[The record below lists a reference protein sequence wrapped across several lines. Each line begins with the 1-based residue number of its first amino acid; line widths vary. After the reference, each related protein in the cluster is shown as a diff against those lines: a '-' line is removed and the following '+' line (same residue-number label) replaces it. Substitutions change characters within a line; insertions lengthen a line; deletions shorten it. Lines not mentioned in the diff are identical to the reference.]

1 VTEYP
6 SKAGPLTHQK
16 MMFKHLT
23 FSLGLGA
30 TVLALSGAAMA
41 HVDVGLNIGVP
52 APVYTTPAPVYAP
65 PPPVYA
71 PAPVIAGPGL
81 VIGWHGDRY
90 WDGHRYWSRCD

>member
-1 VTEYP
+1 
-6 SKAGPLTHQK
+6 

-30 TVLALSGAAMA
+30 TALALSGAVMA

-52 APVYTTPAPVYAP
+52 APVYVSPAPVYAP
-65 PPPVYA
+65 PPA
-71 PAPVIAGPGL
+71 SVIAGPGL

-90 WDGHRYWSRCD
+90 WDGQRYWNRRDWYARGHHDYRRG

>member
-1 VTEYP
+1 
-6 SKAGPLTHQK
+6 

-23 FSLGLGA
+23 FSLGFGA
-30 TVLALSGAAMA
+30 VALRLSGAVMA
-41 HVDVGLNIGVP
+41 RVDVGLDIRVP
-52 APVYTTPAPVYAP
+52 LPVYAP

-90 WDGHRYWSRCD
+90 WDGHRYWNRRDWYARGHHDYRRG